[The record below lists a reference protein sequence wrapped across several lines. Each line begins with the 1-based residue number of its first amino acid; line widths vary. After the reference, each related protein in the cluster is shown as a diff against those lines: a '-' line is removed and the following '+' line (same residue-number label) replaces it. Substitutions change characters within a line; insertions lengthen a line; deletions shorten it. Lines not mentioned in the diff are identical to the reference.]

1 MKRNLNLNAEVSA
14 DDSKERIRRMYDREE
29 YEEYSKSEIES
40 IFGPEPTPEE
50 RAATRKAKAK
60 KKKEDDET
68 MREMEKYQE
77 DRRIERERKYGL
89 KPQK

>member
-1 MKRNLNLNAEVSA
+1 MTKVLKHPYLAGAESMRANWVADFKRF
-14 DDSKERIRRMYDREE
+14 KQQQQI
-29 YEEYSKSEIES
+29 
-40 IFGPEPTPEE
+40 
-50 RAATRKAKAK
+50 K

-89 KPQK
+89 KPQKWAKFLGAGQEAAY

>member
-1 MKRNLNLNAEVSA
+1 M
-14 DDSKERIRRMYDREE
+14 RED
-29 YEEYSKSEIES
+29 YKK
-40 IFGPEPTPEE
+40 GG
-50 RAATRKAKAK
+50 KAK
-60 KKKEDDET
+60 KKKEDEET

>member
-1 MKRNLNLNAEVSA
+1 MLLILLTSRFTSSWVNK
-14 DDSKERIRRMYDREE
+14 
-29 YEEYSKSEIES
+29 
-40 IFGPEPTPEE
+40 PEE

-60 KKKEDDET
+60 KKKEDEET

-89 KPQK
+89 KPQKWAKFLGAGQEAAY

>member
-1 MKRNLNLNAEVSA
+1 MLSNITLP
-14 DDSKERIRRMYDREE
+14 D
-29 YEEYSKSEIES
+29 
-40 IFGPEPTPEE
+40 
-50 RAATRKAKAK
+50 K

-89 KPQK
+89 KPQKWAKFLGAGQEAAY